1 MCRLCDPN
9 GISLSASQTA
19 NVNPGNRS
27 ACVSTLSLFAV
38 LVASNAGRLGEDGAG
53 SMWLA
58 TDLAPLVEPEFSPRT
73 CREDALRP
81 TELRFEKIRSD
92 ADIDRP
98 RSSPSEDDRI
108 VRFQWN
114 PKTGEL
120 WFDTRAASTQIKLP
134 EGRATATSTSLPT
147 AFYQADPGCE

>member
-1 MCRLCDPN
+1 LCDPN
-9 GISLSASQTA
+9 GTSLIASQTA

-27 ACVSTLSLFAV
+27 ACVSALSLFAV

-53 SMWLA
+53 SMWLD
-58 TDLAPLVEPEFSPRT
+58 TDLAPLVDLKFSPRT
-73 CREDALRP
+73 CREGALRH

-92 ADIDRP
+92 ARLERS
-98 RSSPSEDDRI
+98 RSSPSGDERI

-134 EGRATATSTSLPT
+134 EDRATATSASIQA